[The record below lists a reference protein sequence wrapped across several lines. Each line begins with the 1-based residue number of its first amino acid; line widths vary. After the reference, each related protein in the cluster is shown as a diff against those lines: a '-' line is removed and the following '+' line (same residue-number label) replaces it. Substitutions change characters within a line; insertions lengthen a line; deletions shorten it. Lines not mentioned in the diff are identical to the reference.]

1 MKDAVTRDKLSYE
14 LGGVLCYE
22 MEAAGLMNNFPCL
35 VIRGISDYSDAH
47 KNDGWRRYA
56 AAVAA
61 AYAKDLLGHLA
72 SAKVAQTE
80 TLNKFMGDLS
90 QGMAKN
96 QILIEEVGSRLDVR
110 TSNQHAN
117 KCRGLTN

>member
-47 KNDGWRRYA
+47 KNDGWQRYA